1 LLTYQF
7 DIKSFVEAAIVEE
20 EDLDLTVKRLSKQQ
34 MAHVS
39 PRLGVLNN
47 IPFAVPFDVRV
58 AILRRFIENDR
69 RRHSVDDRPFSFSA
83 PDATVIRRD
92 RIARDGFDRL
102 QDLDLKRT
110 LRIAFV
116 DQFGNPEAGID
127 GGGVFKEFLTSLVKE
142 VFHTDRGLWLE
153 NEQHELYPNSH
164 SYATE
169 GHNLRWYRFV
179 GRMLGK
185 ALYEGILVD
194 VTFAGFFLAKWLGRQ
209 SFLDDLRSLDE
220 KLYNGLLH
228 LKREPHPETLALDF
242 TVTEEEFGATRVT
255 NLVPNG
261 DKVTL
266 NASNCSQYI
275 YLVSHYHLSRKI
287 KRQSEAFFEGLA
299 SMVDPKWLRMFNQQ
313 EMQLLISGANHPID
327 IKDLRANTLYGGV
340 YDGSHPTIQLFWKVV
355 DSMDQPQCQAL
366 LRFITSC
373 GRPPL
378 LGFKE
383 LRPQFSIR
391 DSATDEARLPTASN
405 CVNLLKLPRY
415 TNEFTLRDK
424 LLQAIFSEA
433 GFDLS

>member
-1 LLTYQF
+1 
-7 DIKSFVEAAIVEE
+7 
-20 EDLDLTVKRLSKQQ
+20 
-34 MAHVS
+34 
-39 PRLGVLNN
+39 
-47 IPFAVPFDVRV
+47 
-58 AILRRFIENDR
+58 
-69 RRHSVDDRPFSFSA
+69 
-83 PDATVIRRD
+83 
-92 RIARDGFDRL
+92 
-102 QDLDLKRT
+102 
-110 LRIAFV
+110 
-116 DQFGNPEAGID
+116 
-127 GGGVFKEFLTSLVKE
+127 
-142 VFHTDRGLWLE
+142 
-153 NEQHELYPNSH
+153 
-164 SYATE
+164 
-169 GHNLRWYRFV
+169 
-179 GRMLGK
+179 MLGK

-228 LKREPHPETLALDF
+228 LKKEANFEALALDF
-242 TVTEEEFGATRVT
+242 TVTEEEFGVTRVV

-261 DKVTL
+261 TQVAL
-266 NASNCSQYI
+266 SASNRSQYI

-327 IKDLRANTLYGGV
+327 IQDLRSNTVYGGV
-340 YDGSHPTIQLFWKVV
+340 YDESHPTIQLFWKVV
-355 DSMDQPQCQAL
+355 DSLDQSQCQAL

-391 DSATDEARLPTASN
+391 DSTDDEARLPTAST

-415 TNEFTLRDK
+415 TNEFTLREK